1 MAEQTDGNMLH
12 YHDRVLGCWTGKNI
26 GGTLGAPFEGHVGE
40 LSLEFYA
47 QLPDGEP
54 APNDDLDLQLVWLEA
69 AETHGI
75 DHITPRLLAEYW
87 LDYVLAG
94 WNEYGV
100 CTANLRNG
108 IYPPLSGLCGNRR
121 WGFSNGAWIRSE
133 IWSCLFPGDV
143 RSAAHYAWM
152 DGCLDHHGEGIYAE
166 IFTAALESAAFVV
179 NDPGELVK
187 IALGMI
193 PRESL
198 LARSVRRACD
208 VFASGGTAS
217 EARSA
222 VLEHNT
228 ELGDFQSPANVAFVV
243 IGLLWGDGDFGKT
256 ICTAVNCGDDTDCT
270 AATAG
275 AVMGILL
282 GRSGIPEKWTRPIGE
297 KIRTATIN
305 PMHNN
310 IAIPATLEE
319 LALRV
324 EKLARIPKNPSLIVP
339 DGPMTVPPS
348 DFMRFE
354 LPWGEL
360 HVRYCD
366 GAEALPGESLTFE
379 LSTASL
385 AISTMELCSVRWL
398 PPPGWRVTPGAF
410 GMLRR
415 CGSRVAFSVEAGEF
429 SAGTELLPLEVTLS
443 GRNVPVVIHLPVLL
457 RNSFDYPTQIP
468 NHLEEPRQLVKQ
480 RRMA

>member
-1 MAEQTDGNMLH
+1 MAETTTHLAH
-12 YHDRVLGCWTGKNI
+12 YHDRVLGCWTGKTI

-40 LSLEFYA
+40 LALDFYA
-47 QLPDGEP
+47 KIPDGEP
-54 APNDDLDLQLVWLEA
+54 APNDDLDLQLIWLEA

-75 DHITPRLLAEYW
+75 DRITPRLLAEYW

-108 IYPPLSGLCGNRR
+108 IYPPLSGFCGNRR

-143 RSAAHYAWM
+143 QNATRCAWM
-152 DGCLDHHGEGIYAE
+152 DSCLDHYGEGIYAE

-179 NDPGELVK
+179 NDPRKLVE
-187 IALGMI
+187 IALAMI

-198 LARSVRRACD
+198 LAQSVRRACD
-208 VFASGGTAS
+208 VFAAGGTPS

-222 VLEHNT
+222 VLERNT

-243 IGLLWGDGDFGKT
+243 IGLLWGAGEFGKT
-256 ICTAVNCGDDTDCT
+256 ICTAANCGDDTDCT

-275 AVMGILL
+275 AIMGILL
-282 GRSGIPEKWTRPIGE
+282 GRSGIPEKWTRPIGD

-310 IAIPATLEE
+310 IAIPATLDE
-319 LALRV
+319 LACRV
-324 EKLARIPKNPSLIVP
+324 EKLARRPDGTLLKVP
-339 DGPMTVPPS
+339 DAPINIPPS

-360 HVRYCD
+360 LVRYRS

-379 LSTASL
+379 LTTASL
-385 AISTMELCSVRWL
+385 AISTMDLCSFRWL
-398 PPPGWRVTPGAF
+398 LPAGWRISPGAF
-410 GMLRR
+410 GMMRR
-415 CGSRVAFSVEAGEF
+415 CGSRVEFTVEAGEF
-429 SAGTELLPLEVTLS
+429 SAETELLQLEVTLA
-443 GRNVPVVIHLPVLL
+443 GRKVPEVIHLPILL
-457 RNSFDYPTQIP
+457 RGSFDYNTQVP
-468 NHLEEPRQLVKQ
+468 NLLEERRQLVKQ
-480 RRMA
+480 WRTA